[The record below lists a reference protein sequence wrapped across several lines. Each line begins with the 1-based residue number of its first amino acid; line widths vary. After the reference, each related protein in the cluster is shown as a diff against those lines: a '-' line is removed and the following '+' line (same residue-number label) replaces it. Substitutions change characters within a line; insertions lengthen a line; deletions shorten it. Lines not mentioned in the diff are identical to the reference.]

1 VLFSPSPA
9 GGRGVGE
16 RGNNHFLK
24 KVFFERKPMKIIQT
38 ANAPAAIGPYSQAMQ
53 VGDLLFTSGQI
64 PLRADG
70 TLNDGDI
77 TAQTTQVF
85 ANLTAVIEAAG
96 GSLNQVVKTTV
107 FMKNLDDFAAMN
119 KVYGDTFG
127 SHTPARSTVQVAK
140 LPRDVLVEIE
150 AIVAL

>member
-1 VLFSPSPA
+1 M
-9 GGRGVGE
+9 
-16 RGNNHFLK
+16 
-24 KVFFERKPMKIIQT
+24 KVIQT
-38 ANAPAAIGPYSQAMQ
+38 PNAPAAIGPYSQAIV

-77 TAQTTQVF
+77 TVQTMQVL
-85 ANLTAVIEAAG
+85 ANLKAVIEAAG
-96 GSLNQVVKTTV
+96 ASLNKVVKTTV
-107 FMKNLDDFAAMN
+107 FLKNLDDFVPMN
-119 KVYGDTFG
+119 KVYGEAFG

-150 AIVAL
+150 AIVSLA

>member
-1 VLFSPSPA
+1 M
-9 GGRGVGE
+9 
-16 RGNNHFLK
+16 
-24 KVFFERKPMKIIQT
+24 KVIQT
-38 ANAPAAIGPYSQAMQ
+38 PNAPAAIGPYSQAMQ
-53 VGDLLFTSGQI
+53 VGDFLFTSGQI

-70 TLNDGDI
+70 TLLEGDI
-77 TAQTTQVF
+77 SAQTTQVL
-85 ANLTAVIEAAG
+85 ANLKAVIEAAG
-96 GSLNQVVKTTV
+96 STLNHVVKTTV
-107 FMKNLDDFAAMN
+107 FLKNLDDFVPMN

>member
-1 VLFSPSPA
+1 
-9 GGRGVGE
+9 
-16 RGNNHFLK
+16 
-24 KVFFERKPMKIIQT
+24 MKIIQT
-38 ANAPAAIGPYSQAMQ
+38 PNAPAAIGPYSQAVV

-77 TAQTTQVF
+77 TVQTTQVF
-85 ANLTAVIEAAG
+85 ANLKAVIEAAG
-96 GSLNQVVKTTV
+96 GSLNQVIKTTV
-107 FMKNLDDFAAMN
+107 FLKNLDDYVAMN
-119 KVYGDTFG
+119 TVYGDTFG

-150 AIVAL
+150 AIVSLT

>member
-1 VLFSPSPA
+1 MHV
-9 GGRGVGE
+9 
-16 RGNNHFLK
+16 
-24 KVFFERKPMKIIQT
+24 IQT
-38 ANAPAAIGPYSQAMQ
+38 PNAPAAIGPYSQAMV

-77 TAQTTQVF
+77 AVQTTQVL
-85 ANLTAVIEAAG
+85 ANLKAVIEAAG
-96 GSLNQVVKTTV
+96 ASLNKVVKTTV
-107 FMKNLDDFAAMN
+107 FLKNLDDFVEMN
-119 KVYGDTFG
+119 KIYGDTFG

-150 AIVAL
+150 AIVSLA